1 MSDEVAAPKVEIT
14 ADLTKVAED
23 AYTDG
28 VKRPL
33 SSTSKITTTV
43 LDFFYNSV
51 MYPMQKYNLYA
62 ENKLKRYAEDLQERA
77 QKIPEINLV
86 NPRVNIL
93 GPTMEGLK
101 YNLDEE
107 HIKEMF
113 TNILLSDMDNRKQD
127 RVLPS
132 YIEIVKRL
140 SKEDAEF
147 LMLLKKFDGH
157 LCSISLN
164 VTEQGLD
171 GHYSL
176 EDKYIIYDYN
186 HDSISNNTTFGFSKL
201 NPLVIDNLLMHR
213 LIEQTYEV
221 FFTYPTSKEQYE
233 TLFEQIKKYYKLNT
247 NQTLAYDKGIVQ
259 LTSFGKNFIDIC
271 LS

>member
-1 MSDEVAAPKVEIT
+1 MNEPIIEIK

-23 AYTDG
+23 TYTDG
-28 VKRPL
+28 IKTPL
-33 SSTSKITTTV
+33 KSASKIPTTV
-43 LDFFYNSV
+43 LDFFYNFV

-62 ENKLKRYAEDLQERA
+62 ENKLKRYAEDLQEKA

-113 TNILLSDMDNRKQD
+113 TNILLSDMDNRKQN

-132 YIEIVKRL
+132 YIEIVKQL

-147 LMLLKKFDGH
+147 LINLKKFNGRF
-157 LCSISLN
+157 CSISLELEEQN
-164 VTEQGLD
+164 TEGSIPLNQ
-171 GHYSL
+171 
-176 EDKYIIYDYN
+176 YIIYNYKYN
-186 HDSISNNTTFGFSKL
+186 EFSKTASFGMSKL
-201 NPLVIDNLLMHR
+201 DSLVTDTLKMHR
-213 LIEQTYEV
+213 LIEQNYEE
-221 FFTYPTSKEQYE
+221 YYTSSLANKEYNS
-233 TLFEQIKKYYKLNT
+233 LFDCVKSNYKLQEGQKLT
-247 NQTLAYDKGIVQ
+247 YSKGIVR